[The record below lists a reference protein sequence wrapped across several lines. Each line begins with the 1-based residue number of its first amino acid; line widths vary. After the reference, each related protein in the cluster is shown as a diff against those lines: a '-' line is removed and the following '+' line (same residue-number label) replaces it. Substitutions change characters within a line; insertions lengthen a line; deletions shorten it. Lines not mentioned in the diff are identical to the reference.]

1 MDIVDG
7 KALLIRVRQPERFT
21 ALLEDCVYISDLGGG
36 VHELMVRWT
45 LDNVE
50 ILSRIGLKGTP
61 STINKDYQW
70 PGVFQPMTHQRETS
84 AFIVNNPKCFV
95 FDEAGVGKTASAAWA
110 TDYLINN
117 GRIKRVLVVCPL
129 SIVNAAWRRDLFNVL
144 PHRSVGIAHGTPKT
158 RREIIAG
165 KYQYV
170 IINFDGIEIVIDE
183 LMAGGFDCVIVD
195 ECNHLKRVQTRRWK
209 TFKKLITP
217 DTRLVMMTGTPAAQS
232 PEDAYGL
239 AKLVNPTSVPSFFGG
254 WKDMV
259 MQKITMFKWV
269 PRTRAK
275 DLVFKV
281 LQPAIRHTKQ
291 ECLDLPDMMYEIRD
305 VPMTSQQQKYYELLR
320 KQMYMEAAG
329 EEISA
334 VNAAAKLTKLLQ
346 ISCGAV
352 YSDNGSTVQF
362 DMSSRLSELEAI
374 IDECAHKVIVFAPFT
389 HTIEMIE
396 NYLQKKKITCA
407 VINGGVSLN
416 RRGKIIQQFQDEID
430 PRVIIIQPQAA
441 AHGVTLTAADT
452 VVWFGPTTSVEIF
465 LQANARAHRKGQVN
479 KVTVYMIQGS
489 PAENKVYASLNG
501 KIDEH
506 TRLID
511 LYNEVL
517 TS

>member
-1 MDIVDG
+1 
-7 KALLIRVRQPERFT
+7 
-21 ALLEDCVYISDLGGG
+21 
-36 VHELMVRWT
+36 
-45 LDNVE
+45 
-50 ILSRIGLKGTP
+50 
-61 STINKDYQW
+61 
-70 PGVFQPMTHQRETS
+70 
-84 AFIVNNPKCFV
+84 
-95 FDEAGVGKTASAAWA
+95 
-110 TDYLINN
+110 
-117 GRIKRVLVVCPL
+117 
-129 SIVNAAWRRDLFNVL
+129 
-144 PHRSVGIAHGTPKT
+144 
-158 RREIIAG
+158 
-165 KYQYV
+165 
-170 IINFDGIEIVIDE
+170 
-183 LMAGGFDCVIVD
+183 
-195 ECNHLKRVQTRRWK
+195 
-209 TFKKLITP
+209 
-217 DTRLVMMTGTPAAQS
+217 
-232 PEDAYGL
+232 
-239 AKLVNPTSVPSFFGG
+239 
-254 WKDMV
+254 

-346 ISCGAV
+346 ISCITGDTLVLSGSGWKRLDSVTTSDKVWDGVEWVTHGGVIYKGRKPVTVLDGVRMTADHRVLTVSGWRTAQEIIDGEPSKELSRAAVWLPDVARSDNEVRLGYRASPAYTSGSKEAVYDIHNAGPRNRFVVKGDNGTPIIVHNCGAV